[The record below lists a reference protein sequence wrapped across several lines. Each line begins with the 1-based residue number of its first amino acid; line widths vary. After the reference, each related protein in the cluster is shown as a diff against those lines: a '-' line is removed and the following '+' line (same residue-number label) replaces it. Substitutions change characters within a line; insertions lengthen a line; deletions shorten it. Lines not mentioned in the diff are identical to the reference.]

1 MHRFF
6 NCCLLA
12 ALFFVATILL
22 PNFNNFTSVAVRSDS
37 NDSKYS
43 FSEAYKITK
52 AINMTEYDD
61 AHYCDILG
69 GFIEV
74 ELTDTPFSTYVL
86 SLNYI
91 FLTINNDEIM
101 LEANTFYLISLYNEN
116 NSTYLSVNGI
126 QYNLLHHTISIKFLS
141 FGAFG
146 NIKIVNHMTYHDN
159 ILNFPN
165 DNDMSIAYGTAK
177 IFNNTMYF
185 YPKPLSSLSDTTTQ
199 FIIIDSANRLSY
211 QTLTNKY
218 CIEKS
223 TNIITETYSI
233 SDDYVITDVIPL
245 NSNSAVEIIDNNIK
259 FHSSGEYRI
268 TLIKNFYMT
277 IINITVTLPDID
289 PIPPEPDLPPDNGDI
304 PDEIEP
310 PTPPDDSEDLA
321 PDNGENLPPNID
333 EGETLPP
340 NTDDSTADDSPSTE
354 EIVPPNSDSTD
365 SEIIPEFNINYER
378 KVDYIKVIIVAV
390 CGGFTIVGI
399 VTLSIVLSKIRKR
412 KKLNSK

>member
-1 MHRFF
+1 M
-6 NCCLLA
+6 
-12 ALFFVATILL
+12 ATILL
-22 PNFNNFTSVAVRSDS
+22 PNFNNFNSVAVRSDS

-101 LEANTFYLISLYNEN
+101 LEANTFYSISLYNEN

-268 TLIKNFYMT
+268 TLIKDFYKT
-277 IINITVTLPDID
+277 IINLSVTLPDID
-289 PIPPEPDLPPDNGDI
+289 PFPPEPDLPPDNGDI

-310 PTPPDDSEDLA
+310 PTPPDDSE
-321 PDNGENLPPNID
+321 GLPPNINGD
-333 EGETLPP
+333 NDGLPP
-340 NTDDSTADDSPSTE
+340 NTDEGNNDTDNTPPTE
-354 EIVPPNSDSTD
+354 EILPPSSDTTD
-365 SEIIPEFNINYER
+365 SDRMPDFNINYER
-378 KVDYIKVIIVAV
+378 QIDYVKVIFVTV
-390 CGGFTIVGI
+390 CGTFTIVGI
-399 VTLSIVLSKIRKR
+399 ITLSVIFSKIRKR
-412 KKLNSK
+412 KKLNNK

>member
-1 MHRFF
+1 M
-6 NCCLLA
+6 
-12 ALFFVATILL
+12 ATILL
-22 PNFNNFTSVAVRSDS
+22 PNFNNFNSVAVGSDS

-74 ELTDTPFSTYVL
+74 DLSSTPFTTHLLSINYIVL
-86 SLNYI
+86 S
-91 FLTINNDEIM
+91 INNDEIM
-101 LEANTFYLISLYNEN
+101 LEANTLYSISLYNEN
-116 NSTYLSVNGI
+116 NSAYLSVNGI
-126 QYNLLHHTISIKFLS
+126 QYKLLHHTISIKFLS

-146 NIKIVNHMTYHDN
+146 NIKIINHMTYHDN
-159 ILNFPN
+159 ILNLPI
-165 DNDMSIAYGTAK
+165 DSDISIAFGTAN

-268 TLIKNFYMT
+268 TLIKDFYKT
-277 IINITVTLPDID
+277 IINLSVTLPDID
-289 PIPPEPDLPPDNGDI
+289 PFPPEPDLPPDNGDI

-310 PTPPDDSEDLA
+310 PTPPDDSE
-321 PDNGENLPPNID
+321 GLPPNINGD
-333 EGETLPP
+333 NDGLPP
-340 NTDDSTADDSPSTE
+340 NTDEGNNDTDNTPPTE
-354 EIVPPNSDSTD
+354 EILPPSSDTTD
-365 SEIIPEFNINYER
+365 SDKMPDFNIKYER
-378 KVDYIKVIIVAV
+378 QIDYVKVIIVTV
-390 CGGFTIVGI
+390 CGTFTIVGI
-399 VTLSIVLSKIRKR
+399 ITLSVIFSKIRR
-412 KKLNSK
+412 RNKLNHK